1 MHLVTPDWLA
11 AEILERSVDLARLI
25 ATICSLGISASLLA
39 LALFV
44 CGHKNAVFMTALG
57 PSGAVAAIHR
67 SSHNKGIL
75 AISARLGEDRKFN

>member
-1 MHLVTPDWLA
+1 AV
-11 AEILERSVDLARLI
+11 EILERGVDLARLI
-25 ATICSLGISASLLA
+25 ATMCSSGISASLRA

-44 CGHKNAVFMTALG
+44 CGHEDAVFMTALE
-57 PSGAVAAIHR
+57 PSRAVAAIHR